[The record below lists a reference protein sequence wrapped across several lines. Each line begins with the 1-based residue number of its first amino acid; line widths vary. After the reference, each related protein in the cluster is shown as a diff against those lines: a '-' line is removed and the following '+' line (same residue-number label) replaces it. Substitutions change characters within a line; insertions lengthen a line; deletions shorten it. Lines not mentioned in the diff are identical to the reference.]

1 MTTVITYGTFDLMH
15 RGHVRLLERAKAL
28 GDYLIVG
35 VTSDNFDKE
44 RGKINVSQTLL
55 ERVENVKSTGL
66 ADKIIVEEYEGQ
78 KIDDIIKYNV
88 DIFTVGSDWEGKFDY
103 LNEYCKVVYLDRT
116 KGVSSTEIRSDNNAL
131 TIGIIGNYNI
141 AVKFARECNFVNGVT
156 VSGVFLSDDR
166 NKEMFDN
173 NLIVDDLDK
182 LIDKSDAIYISTQ
195 PNNHYAEIKLALQ
208 KNKHVLCESP
218 ITINTKQF
226 NELLDLANRK
236 KLILMD
242 SIKTAHSIAYQRLLL
257 LVKGGI
263 IGDVIS
269 IDSICT
275 SLKSA
280 NPISWDSSF
289 DSWGPTALLPIFQIF
304 GTQYEDISIF
314 TKKEKDNDI
323 FTKIAFKYHD
333 SVASIKV
340 GNGIKSEGELIISGT
355 KGYAYVPAP
364 WWKTEYFEI
373 RYEDANENKKYYFK
387 NDKRAVI
394 IAAGFGS
401 RLVPITLKRPKPL
414 LEVNG
419 IRIIDTLLDS
429 LINIGIEE
437 IYIIRGYKKEMFDE
451 LLIKYP
457 NIKFIDNPYYETCNN
472 ISSVYLARD
481 LLENS
486 YICEAD
492 LYISNPNIIIKEQ
505 SNSNYLGIKVKETSD
520 WALLTNDNIINGV
533 SIGGINCYQLVGIS
547 YWTSENAKMLKQDL
561 EKTFIKEEKHTIFWD
576 EVPLKYAKEH
586 YKLHI
591 RECLKTDIVEID
603 TYEELKEIDS
613 SYK

>member
-15 RGHVRLLERAKAL
+15 RGHVRLLERAKSL

-55 ERVENVKSTGL
+55 ERVENVKSTCL

-88 DIFTVGSDWEGKFDY
+88 DVFTVGSDWEGKFDY

-131 TIGIIGNYNI
+131 TIGIIGNYNM
-141 AVKFARECNFVNGVT
+141 AVKFARECNFVNGIT
-156 VSGVFLSDDR
+156 VSGVYLTDDR

-173 NLIVDDLDK
+173 DLIADNLDT

-195 PNNHYAEIKLALQ
+195 PVNHYQEIKLALQ
-208 KNKHVLCESP
+208 RNKHVLCESP
-218 ITINTKQF
+218 ITINTEQL

-257 LVKGGI
+257 LVKGRT

-269 IDSICT
+269 IDSVCT

-280 NPISWDSSF
+280 NPISWDSSY

-314 TKKEKDNDI
+314 TKKENGNDS

-340 GNGIKSEGELIISGT
+340 GNGIKSEGELLISGT

-364 WWKTEYFEI
+364 WWKAEYFEI
-373 RYEDANENKKYYFK
+373 RFEDQNENKKYYFK
-387 NDKRAVI
+387 NDGEGIRYEI
-394 IAAGFGS
+394 IAFQ
-401 RLVPITLKRPKPL
+401 
-414 LEVNG
+414 
-419 IRIIDTLLDS
+419 D
-429 LINIGIEE
+429 
-437 IYIIRGYKKEMFDE
+437 
-451 LLIKYP
+451 LIK
-457 NIKFIDNPYYETCNN
+457 NRTNYYYT
-472 ISSVYLARD
+472 SRD
-481 LLENS
+481 
-486 YICEAD
+486 
-492 LYISNPNIIIKEQ
+492 
-505 SNSNYLGIKVKETSD
+505 
-520 WALLTNDNIINGV
+520 V
-533 SIGGINCYQLVGIS
+533 S
-547 YWTSENAKMLKQDL
+547 KK
-561 EKTFIKEEKHTIFWD
+561 
-576 EVPLKYAKEH
+576 
-586 YKLHI
+586 
-591 RECLKTDIVEID
+591 IVELR
-603 TYEELKEIDS
+603 EKVME
-613 SYK
+613 